1 MSVKDVSQVG
11 HLSLID
17 GAKKAARPDRELEV
31 EDKVTVSE
39 ATDIAATVSSAQL
52 AASADRSQVVQAL
65 AVAVR
70 QGNYKPDPQRIA
82 QQILEDAELI
92 ARLQALL
99 KR

>member
-1 MSVKDVSQVG
+1 MSVKDISQVG

-17 GAKKAARPDRELEV
+17 GAKKSARPNRELEV
-31 EDKVTVSE
+31 EDKVTVTEASE
-39 ATDIAATVSSAQL
+39 LSSTVSTAQV

-65 AVAVR
+65 ATAVR
-70 QGNYKPDPQRIA
+70 QGTYKPDPRRIA

-99 KR
+99 SR